1 MRLQAVVYR
10 ALNPVWVGDPLSGE
24 GARRYGGRFNP
35 KGMAALYCTL
45 DPVTAVREVSLI
57 GQPLQPTILVSFR
70 ADVAPVFDATD
81 TRSLA
86 DQGMTPEALAANDW
100 RAGMAS
106 GREAPTQRF
115 ARRLSQAGYAGMLA
129 PSYARLAPP
138 EARNLV
144 LWHWTPASLSLIDDE
159 GRLMGDPGSRRS

>member
-45 DPVTAVREVSLI
+45 DPVTAVREVSQI
-57 GQPLQPTILVSFR
+57 GQPLQPTILVSFQ
-70 ADVAPVFDATD
+70 ADIDPVFDATD
-81 TRSLA
+81 PVQLSGQGVAPA
-86 DQGMTPEALAANDW
+86 DLAADDW
-100 RAGMAS
+100 RAHMAA
-106 GREAPTQRF
+106 GREAPTQVF
-115 ARRLSQAGYAGMLA
+115 ARRLVQAGYAGMLA

-138 EARNLV
+138 QARNLI
-144 LWHWTPASLSLIDDE
+144 LWRWSSETLRLIDDE
-159 GRLMGDPGSRRS
+159 DRLRGP

>member
-24 GARRYGGRFNP
+24 GARRHGGRFNP

-45 DPVTAVREVSLI
+45 DPVTAVREVSQI

-70 ADVAPVFDATD
+70 ADIDLVFDATD
-81 TRSLA
+81 PQTLA
-86 DQGMTPEALAANDW
+86 RQGMTPDALAANDW
-100 RAGMAS
+100 RAHMAK
-106 GREAPTQRF
+106 GRDAPTQAF
-115 ARRLSQAGYAGMLA
+115 ARRLHQAGYAGMLA

-138 EARNLV
+138 QARNLI
-144 LWHWTPASLSLIDDE
+144 LWRWTPETLRLIDDE
-159 GRLMGDPGSRRS
+159 ARLRL